1 MTTFDLHAGKALSAV
16 GTDKR
21 PLVGVGA
28 AVARQVLR
36 ATKHGAAVGAL
47 HGGGRGCTRERLRHY
62 HLTDCDSV
70 LCHGSVA

>member
-1 MTTFDLHAGKALSAV
+1 MTTFNLHAGEALSAF
-16 GTDKR
+16 GADER

-28 AVARQVLR
+28 AVARQVLG

-47 HGGGRGCTRERLRHY
+47 HGRDRGGTRERLRHY
-62 HLTDCDSV
+62 HLPACNSV